1 MPEASVVI
9 ICKDEERTIEK
20 VINAAKKVSDDIVV
34 VDSGSTDNTVEIA
47 RNLGARCHHQQW
59 LGYGPQKNFAISL
72 AKSNW
77 ILSLDADEI
86 VDPELAQDI
95 KETLS
100 RQDLKEYDGF
110 RAPRL
115 LIIGGKEIIH
125 GGFFPDA
132 QLRLFDRT
140 KGKFNERKVHEAV
153 HVKGKVGMLKGK
165 ILHYAYTDF
174 DAYKLTLDKYARLSA
189 EELGSRTDA
198 AWRTSKLNEWIHP
211 LWTFVYRYILRL
223 GFLDGKDGLQASLIY
238 CDYVRKKISYLRDL
252 KRSQVTT
259 NKPLAPR

>member
-1 MPEASVVI
+1 MQEVTVVI
-9 ICKDEERTIEK
+9 ICENEERTIEK
-20 VINAAKKVSDDIVV
+20 VINAAKKVSSDIVI

-47 RNLGARCHHQQW
+47 RSLGAECHHQKW
-59 LGYGPQKNFAISL
+59 LGFGPQKNFAISL

-86 VDPELAQDI
+86 VDSTLTKEI
-95 KETLS
+95 KEALA

-110 RAPRL
+110 RVPRL

-140 KGKFNERKVHEAV
+140 KGQFNERKVHEAV
-153 HVKGKVGMLKGK
+153 HVKGKVAMLKGK
-165 ILHYAYTDF
+165 LLHHAYPDF
-174 DAYKLTLDKYARLSA
+174 DAYKLALDKYAKLSA
-189 EELGSRTDA
+189 EEFSTRGDS

-211 LWTFVYRYILRL
+211 IWTFFYRYILRL
-223 GFLDGKDGLQASLIY
+223 GFLDGKDGLQAALIY
-238 CDYVRKKISYLRDL
+238 SDYVRKKIAYLRDL
-252 KRSQVTT
+252 KRS
-259 NKPLAPR
+259 K